1 MNESAID
8 LSIGALR
15 SAYAS
20 GALRPSDVMASA
32 LQRLAR
38 PDQEAVWIS
47 TVDPDRAMAAAQA
60 LDARVGEI
68 EALPLFGTVFSVKDN
83 IDVAG
88 FETTAACPAF
98 AYRPD
103 RSATV
108 IARAEA
114 AGALCLGKT
123 NLDQFATGL
132 VGLRSP
138 HGAPRN
144 PHNARYIPGGSS
156 SGAAVSVATG
166 AVSFAFGTDT
176 GGSGRVP
183 ASYNGIVGL
192 KPAPGDWSRSGLV
205 YACRSF
211 DTATVFARNLDDA
224 LAVDAVVRG
233 ADETDA
239 FSRAIIRAPAASP
252 RVAIVPPDRA
262 ETFGDTV
269 VQALYAAAHARAT
282 RVFPTL
288 TPADIEPFLAINELM
303 FFGPFLS
310 ERDVSVGA
318 FIDAHSEACHPVVRD
333 LIVKSRRFS
342 AADAYRAAYAVEE
355 ARRATAGFFEAHDVL
370 VTPTVGALATL
381 AMCEA
386 DPLGPNF
393 RNGYYTNFA
402 NPLGLAALS
411 IPAGR
416 APDGV
421 PWGIT
426 LYALPERAATLARA
440 AAVFMEGAQA

>member
-1 MNESAID
+1 MTGD
-8 LSIGALR
+8 TVGLSMGALR
-15 SAYAS
+15 RAYAA
-20 GALRPSDVMASA
+20 GTLRPSEVMAQA
-32 LQRLAR
+32 LERLSR
-38 PDQEAVWIS
+38 RDQEAVWIS
-47 TVDPDRAMAAAQA
+47 TADPDRAMAAARS
-60 LDARVGEI
+60 LDARIGEI
-68 EALPLFGTVFSVKDN
+68 GALPLYGTVFSVKDN
-83 IDVAG
+83 IDVGG

-108 IARAEA
+108 VARAEA

-156 SGAAVSVATG
+156 SGAGVSVATG

-183 ASYNGIVGL
+183 ASYNAIVGL
-192 KPAPGDWSRSGLV
+192 KPAPGDWSRAGLV

-211 DTATVFARNLDDA
+211 DTATVFARTLEDA
-224 LAVDAVVRG
+224 LAVDEAVRG
-233 ADETDA
+233 PDAADA
-239 FSRAIIRAPAASP
+239 YSRAVARAPAAPP
-252 RVAIVPPDRA
+252 RVAMVPPDAA
-262 ETFGDTV
+262 ETFGDAV
-269 VQALYAAAHARAT
+269 VGALYSAAHARAA
-282 RVFPTL
+282 RLFPAL
-288 TPADIEPFLAINELM
+288 APADLAPFRAINDLM
-303 FFGPFLS
+303 FFGPFVS

-318 FIDAHSEACHPVVRD
+318 FIDAHGEACHPVVRD
-333 LIVKSRRFS
+333 LIVNSRRFT

-355 ARRATAGFFEAHDVL
+355 ARRATAGFWQAHDVL
-370 VTPTVGALATL
+370 VTPTVGALATV

-393 RNGYYTNFA
+393 RNGHYTNFA

-416 APDGV
+416 AADGV

-426 LYALPERAATLARA
+426 LYAPPERAATLARA
-440 AAVFMEGAQA
+440 AAVFMEDGHA